1 MISGPGVPPEPPTGS
16 IRELVR
22 TGRFAE
28 ALTAFRAVETSL
40 GGRHPELHLLAATAA
55 ARLGDFVAAQG
66 LATTALG
73 AFHTRADRDGRM
85 RALNL
90 LGVIG
95 FELGRMSDAEAAF
108 SGALELARELTDTQ
122 LQARVSNN
130 LASVNHLQGHA
141 AEALSLYRGALLAY
155 QRLGDRRGAAETCHN
170 LGIAY
175 RHLAAW
181 PDADASAAEALR
193 HAELLGEP
201 ALLSLVLTGRA
212 ELRVELGEF
221 ALALQELERAERL
234 AHGSGDEVGRAEVQ
248 RIRALAALR
257 AGDTAA
263 AIRDA
268 TAAWEVARL
277 HEIVLLQADSAA
289 LLALAHRQH
298 GNREEAERRRAEALD
313 AYDSLGAEGLR
324 GRLERDWAAADRR
337 QSSP

>member
-1 MISGPGVPPEPPTGS
+1 MISGPGVPPEPSAGS

-22 TGRFAE
+22 TGRFVE
-28 ALTAFRAVETSL
+28 ALAAFRAAETSL

-55 ARLGDFVAAQG
+55 ARLGDFVAAQA
-66 LATTALG
+66 LASVALD
-73 AFHTRADRDGRM
+73 AFRTRADRDGRM

-95 FELGRMSDAEAAF
+95 FELGRMSDAQVAF
-108 SGALELARELTDTQ
+108 TSALELARELTDTQ
-122 LQARVSNN
+122 IQARVSNN
-130 LASVNHLQGHA
+130 LASVNHLQGRA
-141 AEALSLYRGALLAY
+141 TDALSLYRGALLSY

-175 RHLAAW
+175 RQLAAW
-181 PDADASAAEALR
+181 PEADASAAEALR
-193 HAELLGEP
+193 HAELVGEP

-234 AHGSGDEVGRAEVQ
+234 ARDSGDEVGRAEVQ

-257 AGDTAA
+257 AGDMPT
-263 AIRDA
+263 AIREA
-268 TAAWEVARL
+268 TAAYELARSREV
-277 HEIVLLQADSAA
+277 VLLRADSAA
-289 LLALAHRQH
+289 LLALAHRRS
-298 GNREEAERRRAEALD
+298 GNMDEAERRRTEALD

-324 GRLERDWAAADRR
+324 GRLEREWATADRR
-337 QSSP
+337 HSRP